1 MSIIKKLFHFFNIW
15 SKRRF
20 LLRLHRMYLKAG
32 FSEPLDRAI
41 DVYLY
46 IEKNLPYIDKRQ

>member
-1 MSIIKKLFHFFNIW
+1 MNIIKSLSHIYKVW

-20 LLRLHRMYLKAG
+20 LLGLHRMYLKAG
-32 FSEPLDRAI
+32 FTNALDRAI

-46 IEKNLPYIDKRQ
+46 IEKNLPYIDKDD